1 MALPFRVPV
10 LTTER
15 LVLRE
20 PRESDLPAM
29 IAFGDSD
36 RTRFI
41 GGRQDRFATWRIFL
55 AGIGHW
61 ALRGYGMWSVDT
73 REGAFIGRVGV
84 INHIGWP
91 EPELGWHLYDGFEGN
106 GYAYEAA
113 LAAREHMQNVL
124 GMGPLIT
131 MVDSENDRSLSLATR
146 LGATLERVLQEGGRL
161 IHIYRHPSE
170 DDGGME
176 AYA

>member
-29 IAFGDSD
+29 IAFGESD

-41 GGRQDRFATWRIFL
+41 GGRQDRVGTWRIFL
-55 AGIGHW
+55 AEIGHW
-61 ALRGYGMWSVDT
+61 ALRGHGMWSVDT
-73 REGAFIGRVGV
+73 RAGTFIGRVGV
-84 INHIGWP
+84 IHHIGWP
-91 EPELGWHLYDGFEGN
+91 EPELGWHLYEGFEGK

-113 LAAREHMQNVL
+113 LAAREHAQTVL
-124 GMGPLIT
+124 GLGSLIT
-131 MVDSENDRSLSLATR
+131 MIAADNHRSLSLAKR
-146 LGATLERVLQEGGRL
+146 LGATLDCALQESGRL
-161 IHIYRHPSE
+161 IHIYRHPLD
-170 DDGGME
+170 DDGGIE